1 MKNNTTCKTHSY
13 LWTMFNL
20 KCPHCRK
27 GNMFLSNSSYKLKG
41 SMKMFGHC
49 PECGQRMEIEDG
61 FYYGTAY
68 VSYALT
74 VALSV
79 STFVAW
85 WVLIGLSVNDNRI
98 FWWLGINTLLLLLVQ
113 PYFMRLSRTLWL
125 SFFVSFD
132 VNWKA
137 EQNKMQTA

>member
-1 MKNNTTCKTHSY
+1 MKNNATDKTHNY

-41 SMKMFGHC
+41 SMKMHDLC
-49 PECGQRMEIEDG
+49 SECGQRMEIEDG

-85 WVLIGLSVNDNRI
+85 WVLIGLSINDNRI
-98 FWWLGINTLLLLLVQ
+98 FWWLGINTLLLLLMQ

-125 SFFVSFD
+125 SFFVSYNANYK
-132 VNWKA
+132 V
-137 EQNKMQTA
+137 EQSGILPV

>member
-1 MKNNTTCKTHSY
+1 MKNNTTGKTHSY
-13 LWTMFNL
+13 LWTMLNL

-41 SMKMFGHC
+41 SMKMFDHC

-113 PYFMRLSRTLWL
+113 PYFMRLSRTL
-125 SFFVSFD
+125 
-132 VNWKA
+132 
-137 EQNKMQTA
+137 